1 MLEKQ
6 VIVTLPQGL
15 HARPASAFVQ
25 TASVFA
31 SDIGLRKGGKT
42 ANGKSIIS
50 IMSLTVAQGEQVTL
64 TADGPD
70 EQRALEALEKLLT
83 MAVEQQPGAHS

>member
-1 MLEKQ
+1 MMEKQ
-6 VIVTLPQGL
+6 VIVNLPQGL
-15 HARPASAFVQ
+15 HARPASAFVR

-31 SDIGLRKGGKT
+31 SDIGLRKDGKT

-70 EQRALEALEKLLT
+70 EQQALEALEKLLT
-83 MAVEQQPGAHS
+83 AAAE